1 MEAIAG
7 ITSRIAQIQSQIA
20 TISAPT
26 VRGAPVLGTVST
38 ATTSSSAGSFG
49 AALEKAVAT
58 QNNVITHATGAT
70 GVAATAGAAGT
81 STTGRVDEKGIPL
94 ELKQYGNGKI
104 PDEALSQIAGSGHKL
119 WSPAAR
125 SYEALQAAAQRDGVT
140 IGMTDSYRTYAS
152 QVDLVQRKGLYSQ
165 GGLAA
170 VPGTSDHG
178 WGIAVDL
185 RLDAKAQAWMRANAK
200 DYGFVEDVPR
210 EPWHWAFKPHKV

>member
-20 TISAPT
+20 SVSAPT
-26 VRGAPVLGTVST
+26 VGGSPVLGTVST
-38 ATTSSSAGSFG
+38 ATTSSTAGTFG
-49 AALEKAVAT
+49 AALEKAVAS
-58 QNNVITHATGAT
+58 QSVITHATGAT
-70 GVAATAGAAGT
+70 GASGAAQGAAGG
-81 STTGRVDEKGIPL
+81 TTGKVDAKGIPL
-94 ELKQYGNGKI
+94 ELKQFGNGKV
-104 PDEALSQIAGSGHKL
+104 PDHALSQISGSGHKL

-125 SYEALQAAAQRDGVT
+125 SYEAMHAAARRDGVT

-185 RLDAKAQAWMRANAK
+185 KLDAKAQTWMRANAK

-210 EPWHWAFKPHKV
+210 EPWHWAFKPHKA